1 MGVIFVHIPKTAG
14 TSLRSALISRVG
26 LDAIH
31 FDYGSDH
38 GDSRYRN
45 SFANCIE
52 DIVITTN
59 NDMSVTKFLATM
71 AWGGQLTIIPRPY
84 VYGHFIVA
92 KYLKRS
98 WRGWHKRPGYKY
110 VTFVRH
116 PLARAISQYYY
127 FQQSNTPTD
136 RVQQRLN
143 VKQMTLTE
151 FLLHPFFANTQFRFL
166 HGLPPEQFDFIGV
179 VEHMTVSIQQLG
191 IHVPELSELTVAV
204 ENKTMHKSAQVI
216 NALSPAIIQAF
227 ELINQQD
234 MHLYQQACY
243 LLVR

>member
-31 FDYGSDH
+31 FDYGSDQ
-38 GDSRYRN
+38 GDSWYRAA
-45 SFANCIE
+45 FANVVE
-52 DIVITTN
+52 DLVIATN
-59 NDMSVTKFLATM
+59 DDIRVRKFLATM
-71 AWGGQLTIIPRPY
+71 AWGRQSTIIPRPY

-151 FLLHPFFANTQFRFL
+151 FLLHPFFANTQSRFL
-166 HGLPPEQFDFIGV
+166 YGLPPEQFDFIGV
-179 VEHMTVSIQQLG
+179 VEHMTVSMQQMG
-191 IHVPELSELTVAV
+191 IHVPQLRGLTLAV
-204 ENKTMHKSAQVI
+204 ENKTMHKSAQEI
-216 NALSPAIIQAF
+216 DKLSPAIIQIF
-227 ELINQQD
+227 ELLNRHD
-234 MHLYQQACY
+234 MHLYQRACHM
-243 LLVR
+243 LV